1 MALFGQQGTRKTRYK
16 PFFKD
21 WKWGGITRL
30 QKTASVYLC
39 IRLCGVA
46 QEVEVS
52 VRPSTDSLSL
62 IRMIVWRLVL
72 KSRASAATVS
82 PCWRR

>member
-1 MALFGQQGTRKTRYK
+1 MKGQRVPCEAPEKRSTSRFLGLAMV
-16 PFFKD
+16 
-21 WKWGGITRL
+21 GIAQL

-39 IRLCGVA
+39 IRLGGIA
-46 QEVEVS
+46 QAVEVS
-52 VRPSTDSLSL
+52 PSL

-72 KSRASAATVS
+72 KSRASAATAS